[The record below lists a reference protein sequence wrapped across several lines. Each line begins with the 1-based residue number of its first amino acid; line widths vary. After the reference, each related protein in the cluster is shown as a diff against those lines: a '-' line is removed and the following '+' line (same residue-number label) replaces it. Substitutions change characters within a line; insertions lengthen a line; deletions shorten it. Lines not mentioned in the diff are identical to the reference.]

1 MLPKTIKLVEVAPR
15 DGLQNEKKIIPT
27 PVKLAFIKKLAD
39 AGFSQIEVTSFVS
52 PKWVP
57 AMADHHEIMQSLR
70 TTQTPIYS
78 VLTPNLK
85 GLQKA
90 IESGAK
96 HIAVF
101 TSSSETFSQKN
112 TNCSIDKSLKNIN
125 ELATLA
131 KKNNVA
137 IRAYISCTLG
147 CPYEGLIPYERTKT
161 IAEDLLALGIE
172 EISLADTIGI
182 GTPKQATDLIRA
194 VTSNI
199 SIENIAV
206 HFHDTYGQALA
217 NIYAC
222 LQLGVSTIDAS
233 AGGLGG
239 CPYAKGATGNVATET
254 VLYMLN
260 GLGIKTGVKLEKVK
274 EATAFIKKY
283 L

>member
-1 MLPKTIKLVEVAPR
+1 MLPSQVKLVEVAPR
-15 DGLQNEKKIIPT
+15 DGLQNETKILPT
-27 PVKLAFIKKLAD
+27 NVKLQFIEKLTQ
-39 AGFSQIEVTSFVS
+39 AGFSQIETTSFVS

-57 AMADHHEIMQSLR
+57 AMADHSEITKTLKDKR
-70 TTQTPIYS
+70 HIAYY

-85 GLQKA
+85 GLEKA
-90 IESGAK
+90 INAGAK

-101 TSSSETFSQKN
+101 TSSSETFSKKN
-112 TNCSIDKSLKNIN
+112 TNCSIEESLDQI
-125 ELATLA
+125 TQMTRLA
-131 KKNNVA
+131 KQHQLK

-147 CPYEGLIPYERTKT
+147 CPYEGQISYKTTQT
-161 IAEDLLALGIE
+161 IATQLLSLGIH
-172 EISLADTIGI
+172 EISLADTIGV
-182 GTPKQATDLIRA
+182 GTPKQASDLIKIVSA
-194 VTSNI
+194 TVPTQYL
-199 SIENIAV
+199 AV

-222 LQLGVSTIDAS
+222 LQLGVTIIDAS

-260 GLGIKTGVKLEKVK
+260 GLGIKTGVSLPKLKM
-274 EATAFIKKY
+274 ATNYIQPF